1 MVLVADAG
9 ANPSVAASTGSGRFP
24 GSGIAAPRDA
34 LERIVAEHE
43 LFQPLTVR
51 SLTVP
56 NRFAMAPMTRQASP
70 GGVPGADVAEY
81 YRRRAAGGVGLI
93 ITEGIRLP
101 DPAAGYPYAVPTI
114 AGDDVLAGWRRVV
127 DAVHGEGAT
136 IAAQLWHQGAQR
148 DDADG
153 VVPVSPSGVDGLGNP
168 KGRALE
174 IEELPRV
181 AHLYADSAATARAL
195 GFDAVEIHGAHGYLL
210 DEFFWERTNLRTDGY
225 GGSLSARTRFPAE
238 VVAAVRAAVG
248 PDYPIIF
255 RFSQWKGTDYTA
267 TIAEDPTQL
276 QELLS
281 PLVEAGVDMLHP
293 STRRHYV
300 PAFPDYDGELSLAG
314 WAKKVTGLPV
324 IAVGSVGLETQ
335 FRSEKRG
342 QVIQPA
348 PVDRLVE
355 QFDAGEFDIAAIGR
369 ALLADPG
376 WVNRLRN
383 GELDGFTGY
392 DPATALAA
400 LT

>member
-1 MVLVADAG
+1 MAQ
-9 ANPSVAASTGSGRFP
+9 
-24 GSGIAAPRDA
+24 
-34 LERIVAEHE
+34 HE

-70 GGVPGADVAEY
+70 GGIPGADVAEY

-148 DDADG
+148 DDVDG
-153 VVPVSPSGVDGLGNP
+153 VVPVSPSGVDGLGRP

-174 IEELPRV
+174 ADELPRV
-181 AHLYADSAATARAL
+181 AQLYAEGAVTARDL

-210 DEFFWERTNLRTDGY
+210 DEFFWERTNLRTDEY

-248 PDYPIIF
+248 PDYPIVF

-267 TIAEDPTQL
+267 TIADDPTQL
-276 QELLS
+276 QELLC
-281 PLVEAGVDMLHP
+281 PLAEAGVDMLHP
-293 STRRHYV
+293 STRRHYL
-300 PAFPDYDGELSLAG
+300 PAFPGYDGELSLAG

-342 QVIQPA
+342 QVIRPA

-383 GELDGFTGY
+383 GALDGFTGY